1 LIGPKRMDSADWMD
15 SRNLKLYLDQIA
27 KFPTFNDEE
36 EKKIGERIRKGDMD
50 AMRQLIEANLKFV
63 VSYAKKYRG
72 MGLSLLDL
80 INEGNVGL
88 IEAAKRFDPNR
99 NVRFIS
105 YAVWWIRQ
113 AIIHALSQYSRI
125 FNIPQK
131 LSDQISEM
139 KRKTVEMKAELGRD
153 PTRAEIAERMGISEE
168 DVDDLAVLNEKNV
181 SLSDRIYDD
190 GLEVEDRISDEIN
203 PSVEYQIIKNSV
215 QDQVR
220 RMLGE
225 LDEKEALVL
234 KLRFGL
240 DDDHPRTLQ
249 EIGCLLDLTRERI
262 RQIEQKAMRKL
273 SRSHRLQQ
281 LRGYL
286 N

>member
-1 LIGPKRMDSADWMD
+1 MD

>member
-1 LIGPKRMDSADWMD
+1 MDSADWMD